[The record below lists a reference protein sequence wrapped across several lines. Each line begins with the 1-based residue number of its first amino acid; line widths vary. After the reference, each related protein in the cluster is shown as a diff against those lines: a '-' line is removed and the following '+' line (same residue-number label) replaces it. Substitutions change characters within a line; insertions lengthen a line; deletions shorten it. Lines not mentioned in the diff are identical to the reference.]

1 MKANFLR
8 SFLFCEKNETNK
20 SKKQDVKKNRIFAL
34 LTRYQVEKMKKA
46 IFPGTFD
53 PFTIGHYSIVKRGL
67 ELFDEIVIG
76 IGVNQSKKTLFDVE
90 KRVDMIKQAFKDEP
104 RVLVQTY
111 DSLTIDFAESVGA
124 KYILRGLRTVSDF
137 EYEHTIAN
145 ANRQLNGLETV
156 LLFTETDYSF
166 ISSTV
171 VRDLIKYGR
180 DISKFLPPNV
190 EM

>member
-1 MKANFLR
+1 MKR
-8 SFLFCEKNETNK
+8 
-20 SKKQDVKKNRIFAL
+20 
-34 LTRYQVEKMKKA
+34 A

-53 PFTIGHYSIVKRGL
+53 PFTIGHYSIVMRGL

-76 IGVNQSKKTLFDVE
+76 IGINQTKQSLFDIE
-90 KRVDMIKQAFKDEP
+90 KRIEMINQTFKNEN
-104 RVLVQTY
+104 RVSVQKY
-111 DSLTIDFAESVGA
+111 DSLTIDFAEQVGA

-145 ANRQLNGLETV
+145 ANRQLNGIETV
-156 LLFTETDYSF
+156 LLFTETEYSF

-180 DISKFLPPNV
+180 DIKDFLPPGV
-190 EM
+190 EVD